1 MAKRRALIF
10 LHKQPYP
17 PSDSTKFRVYHSVI
31 EQLAEYQRDVFI
43 VTWEK
48 ANPAASAQLRSNGQF
63 ECYSLPLWQ
72 VCLNILKRAFSMRP
86 WQVEMLYDPAIEQRF
101 RALAEEADVI
111 YVHTL
116 RLGRYLEKLPLSLRR
131 KVILDLNDSIARHYV
146 RGWRSYPLALRLPV
160 LLEGIKFRRYERAM
174 VKRFE
179 HVTIVGED
187 DCAYVAAGEEHKR
200 RPVVINTAVPSRQSY
215 PAQLDAD
222 GELNLY
228 FLGNFHY
235 FPNHEGIEWFL
246 GKVWPQLTA
255 QIPRLRFYLIGDAPA
270 SLRRRFRALEGI
282 EWTGFLPEEEL
293 EALLGRMHIF
303 ISPVRI
309 GAGIQGKII
318 EALFAGKPV
327 IAAEEATLWV
337 RHFPML
343 ERLIS
348 RASDVSSWKG
358 ALEQILAHYDELCA
372 ELRSEQVRSFLE
384 RSFSIQSVGA
394 HYRRLADAIIG
405 RMPPAPHTTSTS
417 AR

>member
-200 RPVVINTAVPSRQSY
+200 RPC
-215 PAQLDAD
+215 
-222 GELNLY
+222 
-228 FLGNFHY
+228 
-235 FPNHEGIEWFL
+235 
-246 GKVWPQLTA
+246 
-255 QIPRLRFYLIGDAPA
+255 GD
-270 SLRRRFRALEGI
+270 
-282 EWTGFLPEEEL
+282 
-293 EALLGRMHIF
+293 
-303 ISPVRI
+303 
-309 GAGIQGKII
+309 
-318 EALFAGKPV
+318 
-327 IAAEEATLWV
+327 
-337 RHFPML
+337 
-343 ERLIS
+343 
-348 RASDVSSWKG
+348 
-358 ALEQILAHYDELCA
+358 
-372 ELRSEQVRSFLE
+372 
-384 RSFSIQSVGA
+384 
-394 HYRRLADAIIG
+394 
-405 RMPPAPHTTSTS
+405 
-417 AR
+417 

>member
-1 MAKRRALIF
+1 MAKPRALVF

-48 ANPAASAQLRSNGQF
+48 ANPAASAQLRTNGQY
-63 ECYSLPLWQ
+63 ECYTLPLWR
-72 VCLNILKRAFSMRP
+72 VFLNILKRAFSLRP

-160 LLEGIKFRRYERAM
+160 LLEGLKFRRYERAM
-174 VKRFE
+174 VQRFE

-187 DCAYVAAGEEHKR
+187 DRAYVAAVEEHQKW
-200 RPVVINTAVPSRQSY
+200 PVVIYTAVPSRQRY
-215 PAQLDAD
+215 QALLDAE

-228 FLGNFHY
+228 FLGNY
-235 FPNHEGIEWFL
+235 RYIPNREGIEWFL
-246 GKVWPQLTA
+246 SKIWSRLKE
-255 QIPRLRFYLIGDAPA
+255 QIPRLRFYLIGNAPA
-270 SLRRRFRALEGI
+270 SLRRRYRMLDGI
-282 EWTGFLPEEEL
+282 EWMGFLSDEQLDAVL
-293 EALLGRMHIF
+293 ERMHIF

-327 IAAEEATLWV
+327 IAAEAAMLWV
-337 RHFPML
+337 RHFPAL
-343 ERLIS
+343 ERFIFP
-348 RASDVSSWKG
+348 ANEVPSWKG
-358 ALEQILAHYDELCA
+358 AIEHVLAHYDELCV
-372 ELRSEQVRSFLE
+372 ELCSAPVRSLLE
-384 RSFSIQSVGA
+384 RSFSVQSVGA
-394 HYRRLADAIIG
+394 QYRRLADAIIG
-405 RMPPAPHTTSTS
+405 RKASAPQTTSTS
-417 AR
+417 AQ